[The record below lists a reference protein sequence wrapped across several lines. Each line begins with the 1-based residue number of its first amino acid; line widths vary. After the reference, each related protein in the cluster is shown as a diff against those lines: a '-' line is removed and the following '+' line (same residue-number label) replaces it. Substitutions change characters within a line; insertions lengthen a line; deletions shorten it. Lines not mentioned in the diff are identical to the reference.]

1 MLYLH
6 DWKFSG
12 LKLACSRLSDSG
24 KDAKEKGTRKIKVG
38 GPDYPEPETVL
49 QLYYLPLLFLNQ
61 TLACRA
67 ELALWGWNGFR
78 VFSFVQNKMT
88 NCKTI
93 IKLMKAEQIFI
104 IHHVLCF
111 CRYCMEQTCLFEITM
126 ATHPFILRQER
137 VMLKLSKKC
146 LEKVRLYF
154 GILQNRE
161 SYIKQMSLHLQRLVY
176 FSKTSFFVRQLF
188 FKIY

>member
-1 MLYLH
+1 
-6 DWKFSG
+6 
-12 LKLACSRLSDSG
+12 
-24 KDAKEKGTRKIKVG
+24 
-38 GPDYPEPETVL
+38 
-49 QLYYLPLLFLNQ
+49 
-61 TLACRA
+61 
-67 ELALWGWNGFR
+67 
-78 VFSFVQNKMT
+78 
-88 NCKTI
+88 
-93 IKLMKAEQIFI
+93 
-104 IHHVLCF
+104 
-111 CRYCMEQTCLFEITM
+111 MEQTCLFEITM

-176 FSKTSFFVRQLF
+176 FSKTSFFVHQLF